1 MWRLRLF
8 VNKKTNVANADPL
21 LLEHQKCWTNKLA
34 HRKSA
39 IAEKLGSRDCSNCLH
54 LSTAK
59 KRLFNC
65 VTLQPCVQIVGA
77 HIIVF
82 VKMSCH
88 FSDLG
93 LLSQQRSSKALF
105 EIEETEEFLLV
116 LSRATVSLG

>member
-1 MWRLRLF
+1 MWRFEVF

-34 HRKSA
+34 RRKSA
-39 IAEKLGSRDCSNCLH
+39 IAEKLRFRDCSNCLH

-59 KRLFNC
+59 RLFNR
-65 VTLQPCVQIVGA
+65 VKLQPCVQIVGT

-93 LLSQQRSSKALF
+93 CSHNKEAVKLS
-105 EIEETEEFLLV
+105 V
-116 LSRATVSLG
+116 

>member
-1 MWRLRLF
+1 MWRFEVF
-8 VNKKTNVANADPL
+8 VNKKTSVAKADPL

-39 IAEKLGSRDCSNCLH
+39 IAEKRRSRDGSNCLH

-59 KRLFNC
+59 RPFNH
-65 VTLQPCVQIVGA
+65 VKLQPCVQIVGA

-93 LLSQQRSSKALF
+93 CSHNKEAVKLS
-105 EIEETEEFLLV
+105 V
-116 LSRATVSLG
+116 

>member
-1 MWRLRLF
+1 MQKNSGL
-8 VNKKTNVANADPL
+8 VIVAIVYIFL
-21 LLEHQKCWTNKLA
+21 QQ
-34 HRKSA
+34 
-39 IAEKLGSRDCSNCLH
+39 
-54 LSTAK
+54 K